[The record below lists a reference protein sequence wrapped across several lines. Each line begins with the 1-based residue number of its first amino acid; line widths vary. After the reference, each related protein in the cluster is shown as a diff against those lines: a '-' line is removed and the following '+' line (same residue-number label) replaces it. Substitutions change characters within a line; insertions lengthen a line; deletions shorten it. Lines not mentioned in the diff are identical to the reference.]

1 MNTARPKLYLNLY
14 WHMHQPDYRD
24 LATNEYVLPW
34 TYLHAIKDYSDMA
47 YHLEINPVA
56 RVSFNFVPI
65 LLEQLEDYTQQFK
78 QNNIRDPLLA
88 LLIKK
93 DLENINLD
101 QCHLIV
107 QSCFKSHHEKM
118 LSPFPNYQRLLQL
131 YQLVEPMMTNGQF
144 HYLSAQYKADLLVWY
159 HLAWCGESLRRTS
172 KVVQA
177 LMAKGSLF
185 TYEERQ
191 QLYVVIGDTIS
202 NLIPRYK
209 ALMARKQIEISTTP
223 YYHPILPL
231 LLDFKSTLD
240 AMPDAP
246 LPENTRYM
254 GGQSRAVAH
263 MLSAKKAH
271 QHYFGVVPRGMW
283 PAEGAVSHAA
293 LSLMAEHGVEWAAT
307 GQGVLANSLIK
318 SNLSVENK
326 DDYLYQPYRVTN
338 GKHDVLCFFRDDEL
352 SDKIGFEYAKMH
364 SNEAVGDFIRSLE
377 RIQQANTSDQTKVVS
392 VILDGENA
400 WEYFPYNGFYFL
412 SELYEA
418 LAKHPDIKMTTFSD
432 IVDIYQAKTSKT
444 NRLSAPALPQVAAGS
459 WVYGTFSTWIGS
471 KDKNLAWD
479 LLCEAKKTYDSVL
492 ASDSLDAE
500 QLSACERQL
509 AICEGSDW
517 FWWFGD
523 YNSSD
528 SVASFDQL
536 YRRNLINLYTLLG
549 QPVPEA
555 LHKKISAG
563 GGDADNAGTMR
574 RGQA

>member
-1 MNTARPKLYLNLY
+1 VNTARPKLYLNLY